1 VRPTRAFVA
10 LLLAWGGLGALC
22 AFGLAPLSAWQLAGV
37 AIVLAAAVDAARLW
51 RVPDPLA
58 RRELAHIV
66 PVGVEREAT
75 VYLQGSDART
85 QHVDVHD
92 LLPGDWAASGL
103 PRAVELHPGSELAL
117 AYRFVPGE
125 RGNFEIPGCQL
136 RLHSRWRLWQQR
148 RTLPLKASLRV
159 YPNFAPL
166 ARLAL
171 FSAELASRVVG
182 AHLRRNRGEGT
193 EFHQLR
199 EYRVGDSLRQVDW
212 KASQR
217 ARKLISRDYQQER
230 NQQLV
235 LMLDTGR
242 RLLAR
247 DDALS
252 HFDHV
257 LDASLVVAYLAL
269 RQGDAVG
276 LLASGGDHRWLA
288 PQRGLGAIDTLLN
301 ATYDLEAKPVA
312 TDFLE
317 AATQL
322 ALRQRRRALVMLVTN
337 VRDED
342 FEDLLAAVRLLQGK
356 HLVVVASLRE
366 KVLDQH
372 LDKPV
377 DTLADAIDAGSL
389 ARYLEER
396 ERAHRALRS
405 QGVMVLDVTC
415 AQLPAALVE
424 RYLSI
429 KREGLL

>member
-1 VRPTRAFVA
+1 MRPTAA
-10 LLLAWGGLGALC
+10 LAGWLLAWAALGLAC
-22 AFGLAPLSAWQLAGV
+22 AFGLAPLLAWQLAG
-37 AIVLAAAVDAARLW
+37 LALLLLALADAARLW
-51 RVPDPLA
+51 REPDPLL
-58 RRELAHIV
+58 RRELPRIV

-75 VYLQGSDART
+75 LHLQAAGRHS
-85 QHVDVHD
+85 QHLQVHD

-103 PRAVELHPGSELAL
+103 PRAVDLHPGTDLAL
-117 AYRFVPGE
+117 PYRFVPGE
-125 RGNFEIPGCQL
+125 RGAFEIPGCDL
-136 RLHSRWRLWQQR
+136 RLRSRWRLWQQR
-148 RTLPLKASLRV
+148 RTLALKQSLRV

-166 ARLAL
+166 SRFAL

-182 AHLRRNRGEGT
+182 AHVRRNRGEGT

-199 EYRVGDSLRQVDW
+199 EYRIGDSLRQVDW

-217 ARKLISRDYQQER
+217 TRKLVSRDYQHER
-230 NQQLV
+230 NQQVV
-235 LMLDTGR
+235 LLLDTGR
-242 RLLAR
+242 RLLAK

-276 LLASGGDHRWLA
+276 LMASGGDSRWLA
-288 PQRGLGAIDTLLN
+288 PQRGLGAVDRLLN
-301 ATYDLEAKPVA
+301 ATYDLEARPVA

-322 ALRQRRRALVMLVTN
+322 TLRQRRRALVMLVTN

-342 FEDLLAAVRLLQGK
+342 FGDLLAAVRLLQKK
-356 HLVVVASLRE
+356 HLVCVASLRE
-366 KVLDQH
+366 KVLDAQ
-372 LDKPV
+372 LEQPV
-377 DTLADAIDAGSL
+377 GTLEAAVGAGAL

-415 AQLPAALVE
+415 AQLPGALVE
-424 RYLSI
+424 RYLAV

>member
-1 VRPTRAFVA
+1 VRPTPAFA
-10 LLLAWGGLGALC
+10 WLLLAWGGLGALC
-22 AFGLAPLSAWQLAGV
+22 AFSLVPLAYWQLAGV

-51 RVPDPLA
+51 RVPDPRA
-58 RRELAHIV
+58 RRELSHIV

-75 VYLQGSDART
+75 VYLQAGDATR
-85 QHVDVHD
+85 QHVEVHD
-92 LLPGDWAASGL
+92 LLPGDWIATGL
-103 PRAVELHPGSELAL
+103 PRAVELHPGSELGL
-117 AYRFVPGE
+117 TYRFVPGE
-125 RGNFEIPGCQL
+125 RGSFEIPGCQL
-136 RLHSRWRLWQQR
+136 RLRSRWRLWKQR
-148 RTLPLKASLRV
+148 RTLPVKASLRV

-166 ARLAL
+166 ARFAL

-199 EYRVGDSLRQVDW
+199 EYRLGDPLRQVDW

-230 NQQLV
+230 NQQVV

-322 ALRQRRRALVMLVTN
+322 AVRQRRRALVMLVTN

-366 KVLDQH
+366 KILDEQ

-377 DTLADAIDAGSL
+377 DSLASAIDAGAM

-424 RYLSI
+424 RYLAV

>member
-1 VRPTRAFVA
+1 MRPTPA
-10 LLLAWGGLGALC
+10 LAGVLLAWAGLGALC
-22 AFGLAPLSAWQLAGV
+22 AFGLLPLDVWQLAGV
-37 AIVLAAAVDAARLW
+37 AIVLASAVDAARLW
-51 RVPDPLA
+51 RVPDPLL
-58 RRELAHIV
+58 RRELPRIV

-75 VYLQGSDART
+75 VFLQAADARA
-85 QHVDVHD
+85 QHLEVHD
-92 LLPGDWAASGL
+92 LLPGDWPAIGL
-103 PRAVELHPGSELAL
+103 PRAVELHAGTELAL

-125 RGNFEIPGCQL
+125 RGAFEIPGCEL
-136 RLHSRWRLWQQR
+136 RLRSRWRLWKQR
-148 RTLPLKASLRV
+148 RRLPLKQSLRV

-166 ARLAL
+166 ARFAL

-182 AHLRRNRGEGT
+182 AHVRRNRGEGT
-193 EFHQLR
+193 EFQQLR

-230 NQQLV
+230 NQQVVML
-235 LMLDTGR
+235 LDTGR
-242 RLLAR
+242 RMLAK

-276 LLASGGDHRWLA
+276 LMASGGEQRWLA

-301 ATYDLEAKPVA
+301 ATYDLEARPVA

-322 ALRQRRRALVMLVTN
+322 SLRQRRRALVMLVTN

-342 FEDLLAAVRLLQGK
+342 FEDLLAAVRLLQKK
-356 HLVVVASLRE
+356 HLVCVASLRE
-366 KVLDQH
+366 KVLDTALEQ
-372 LDKPV
+372 PA
-377 DTLADAIDAGSL
+377 DTLNAAIAAGSL
-389 ARYLEER
+389 ARYLDER

-424 RYLSI
+424 RYLAV

>member
-1 VRPTRAFVA
+1 VRPTPAFA
-10 LLLAWGGLGALC
+10 LLLLAWAGLGAAC
-22 AFGLAPLSAWQLAGV
+22 AFALLPLSYWQLAGV

-51 RVPDPLA
+51 RVPDPVA

-75 VYLQGSDART
+75 VYLQAGDAQA
-85 QHVDVHD
+85 QHVQVHD
-92 LLPGDWAASGL
+92 LLPGDWATTGL
-103 PRAVELHPGSELAL
+103 PRAVDLHPGNELAL
-117 AYRFVPGE
+117 SYRFVPAE
-125 RGNFEIPGCQL
+125 RGSFDIPGCQL
-136 RLHSRWRLWQQR
+136 RLRSRWRLWQQR
-148 RTLPLKASLRV
+148 RTLPVKASLRV

-166 ARLAL
+166 ARFAL

-182 AHLRRNRGEGT
+182 AHVRRSRGDGT

-199 EYRVGDSLRQVDW
+199 EYRVGDSLRQIDW
-212 KASQR
+212 KATQR

-230 NQQLV
+230 NQQV
-235 LMLDTGR
+235 VMMLDTGR

-276 LLASGGDHRWLA
+276 LLASGGDRRWLA

-317 AATQL
+317 AATVL
-322 ALRQRRRALVMLVTN
+322 ATRQRRRALVMLVTN

-366 KVLDQH
+366 KVLDEQ

-377 DTLADAIDAGSL
+377 DSLAAAIDAGAM

-405 QGVMVLDVTC
+405 QGVMVLDVNC
-415 AQLPAALVE
+415 AQLPGALVE
-424 RYLSI
+424 RYLAV

>member
-1 VRPTRAFVA
+1 MRPSVA
-10 LLLAWGGLGALC
+10 LAGCFLGWGVLGLAC
-22 AFGLAPLSAWQLAGV
+22 AFGWLPLAAWQAAGV
-37 AIVLAAAVDAARLW
+37 LLALAAVIDAAQLA
-51 RVPDPLA
+51 RVPDPLL
-58 RRELAHIV
+58 RRELPRVV
-66 PVGVEREAT
+66 PVGVEREAWLH
-75 VYLQGSDART
+75 LQPGDARA
-85 QHVDVHD
+85 QHVVLHD
-92 LLPGDWAASGL
+92 LLPGDWASTGL
-103 PRAVELHPGSELAL
+103 PRALDLQPGSDVAL
-117 AYRFVPGE
+117 AYRFVPGA
-125 RGNFEIPGCQL
+125 RGAFEIPGCQVRL
-136 RLHSRWRLWQQR
+136 RSRWRLWQQR
-148 RTLPLKASLRV
+148 RTLGARQELRV

-166 ARLAL
+166 ARFAL

-182 AHLRRNRGEGT
+182 AHVRRNRGEGT

-199 EYRVGDSLRQVDW
+199 EYRVGDTLRQVDW

-217 ARKLISRDYQQER
+217 ARKLISRDYQHER
-230 NQQLV
+230 NQQVV

-276 LLASGGDHRWLA
+276 LMAAGGEQRWMA
-288 PQRGLGAIDTLLN
+288 PRRGLGAVDVLLN
-301 ATYDLEAKPVA
+301 TTYDLQAQPVA

-322 ALRQRRRALVMLVTN
+322 SLRQRRRALVMLVTN

-342 FEDLLAAVRLLQGK
+342 FQDLLAAVRLLQKK
-356 HLVVVASLRE
+356 HLVCVASLRE
-366 KVLDQH
+366 KALDETLQ
-372 LDKPV
+372 KP
-377 DTLADAIDAGSL
+377 AGSLTEAIAAGAL

-424 RYLSI
+424 RYLAV

>member
-1 VRPTRAFVA
+1 MRPTPAFAA
-10 LLLAWGGLGALC
+10 LLLAWAALGALC
-22 AFGLAPLSAWQLAGV
+22 AFGLLPLSAWQLAGV

-58 RRELAHIV
+58 RRELPRIV

-75 VYLQGSDART
+75 VYLQSGDAQA
-85 QHVDVHD
+85 QHVVVHD
-92 LLPGDWAASGL
+92 LLPGDWKATGL
-103 PRAVELHPGSELAL
+103 PRAVELHPGNELAL

-125 RGNFEIPGCQL
+125 RGAFEIPGCQL
-136 RLHSRWRLWQQR
+136 RLRSRWRLWQQR
-148 RTLPLKASLRV
+148 RTLPLRQSLRV
-159 YPNFAPL
+159 YPNFAPV
-166 ARLAL
+166 ARFAL

-182 AHLRRNRGEGT
+182 AHVRRNRGEGT
-193 EFHQLR
+193 EFQQLR

-230 NQQLV
+230 NQQVL

-276 LLASGGDHRWLA
+276 LLASGGEHRWLA

-301 ATYDLEAKPVA
+301 TTYDLEARPVA

-317 AATQL
+317 AATEVS
-322 ALRQRRRALVMLVTN
+322 LRQRRRALVMLVTN

-342 FEDLLAAVRLLQGK
+342 FEDLLAAVRLLQKK
-356 HLVVVASLRE
+356 HLVCVASLRE
-366 KVLDQH
+366 KVLDEA
-372 LDKPV
+372 LERPAE
-377 DTLADAIDAGSL
+377 TLTEAIGAGSL
-389 ARYLEER
+389 ARYLDER

-424 RYLSI
+424 RYLAV